1 MESADQN
8 MAAIQPPNIQDQSTN
23 NIHFDPFNL
32 VNYGSELEDTDV
44 ENSDADDEN
53 DHTHWPRLVRP
64 VYTCSDDEEDYEEE
78 MEQMFEDTGSEED
91 TSSGSEVDEDRLSKY
106 IYREP
111 YSDSDESLDENDENS
126 SHTETLSGS
135 NTTQKDQFDWKPLKI
150 SQNVNTSRPKN
161 SEDHDGKPEEENSQ
175 NCNSASS
182 GKDKNDKDIV
192 NTSCGPKNTEN
203 HGGKPDIKKDSQNFN
218 DAFSGVVQ
226 NVKDKSGPENS
237 EDYDV
242 KPGFK
247 EGNSQNFNEK
257 SSGKDRN
264 EKDLSD
270 SSSKASQSPENE
282 SDLEVSSENF
292 QNRREKF
299 DNNNVGPT
307 KAYANPYEAFTAIW
321 DQKIMEHI
329 VTETNRY
336 ARQSKIQQWQDTT
349 IDEMYVYFGLIVST
363 TTIVNDVIKHYWVE
377 SLATTGYLYL
387 MPYRRFKELT
397 YCIHFTDNNILNEKI
412 NEIDNSQAKLCKLQP
427 LIDHLN
433 EKFSTLYN
441 VGQNVI
447 LDEGLTQWKGWI
459 VNTRRICIEPD
470 PVEVKS
476 VEICEPNTGY
486 LWRMQLV
493 PGDITTGMIPGLLT
507 ELLKGLEGKGHT
519 IWMDKFYSSPILARQ
534 LKQRGFDC
542 AGLVQKS
549 YLPTEVS
556 ERVRNIID
564 DETEKN
570 RNMSEI
576 HGSTSGDVDIFAWIT
591 KNRCVNFITTYH
603 GTETVVTNNLKTP
616 KIMLDYNRHTQGVH
630 RKDNLLFKFPM
641 ERKNLLFKFLINRK
655 NAKVWY
661 KMFFRKLLN
670 VSVLNAHI
678 LYNKRDMKHYDFRKK
693 LCKQILCRH
702 RYKSPSA
709 ADPPA
714 GFHVPVSYI
723 LMKKQKMNEKRCVS
737 CKNITDCHLCPLC
750 GSPCSSKFH
759 DSDEDDSDEDDSDD
773 F

>member
-1 MESADQN
+1 MESNDQN

-32 VNYGSELEDTDV
+32 VNYGSEVEGTDV

-64 VYTCSDDEEDYEEE
+64 VYTCSDDEEDYEEQ

-161 SEDHDGKPEEENSQ
+161 SEDYDGKPEEES
-175 NCNSASS
+175 
-182 GKDKNDKDIV
+182 
-192 NTSCGPKNTEN
+192 
-203 HGGKPDIKKDSQNFN
+203 
-218 DAFSGVVQ
+218 
-226 NVKDKSGPENS
+226 
-237 EDYDV
+237 
-242 KPGFK
+242 
-247 EGNSQNFNEK
+247 SQNFNEK
-257 SSGKDRN
+257 SGGRDRN
-264 EKDLSD
+264 KKHIPDA
-270 SSSKASQSPENE
+270 SSKASKSPENE

-307 KAYANPYEAFTAIW
+307 KAYANPYEAFTALW
-321 DQKIMEHI
+321 DQKIMEHT

-349 IDEMYVYFGLIVST
+349 IDEMYLYFGLILST
-363 TTIVNDVIKHYWVE
+363 TTIVKDVIKHYWVE

-397 YCIHFTDNNILNEKI
+397 NCIHFTDNDKLNETI

-427 LIDHLN
+427 LLDHLN

-459 VNTRRICIEPD
+459 ANTRRICIEPD

-616 KIMLDYNRHTQGVH
+616 KIMLDYNLHTQGVH
-630 RKDNLLFKFPM
+630 RKDNLLFKFQM

-709 ADPPA
+709 ADPPT

-723 LMKKQKMNEKRCVS
+723 LMKKQKMNEKRSVS

-759 DSDEDDSDEDDSDD
+759 DSDEDDSDKDDSDEDDSDD